1 MTLRKLLPYSIAC
14 LLTALPVLSS
24 CVDGGMADVS
34 LPHEEADGSGVYV
47 SVVVNTDGGART
59 RTIGSPTPGE
69 NGDDEWPG
77 ENYEN
82 RIENLYL
89 YFFDGGEDENGKR
102 KGINADGNISIIG
115 PVEFT
120 LGNSLYGAGTRYYT
134 EPREIDGMKI
144 GKTYDVL
151 AITNLDGVKM
161 SMNFNTLG
169 ELRDA
174 ASAEAITHT
183 TGNMAWF
190 VMSSA
195 NPTFDAENGINS
207 VKIEGNNSINNP
219 ATVNI
224 NVERLAARIDCH
236 VKAGGKY
243 EVEGTGG
250 DKVVLQALVTVN
262 KYTMND
268 KNLATKG
275 DYERSYWFKRVSEG
289 IELTAGMVVNYLG
302 DELPVDETGPA
313 TNYVIGPMTLTPP
326 DIQEREDDQQPYDH
340 SFYYNKNNMSHWENN
355 WVPIDE
361 LESEITSEQGG
372 ITFHRLD
379 YVEENILPAEM
390 LTDPTNRE
398 YYCTGVMFKAQYTP
412 AGFTEG
418 DTFYWYDNKAFAS
431 LDDVKKYSTTVNDI
445 TNLSD
450 ENCAQYGILKYEEG
464 ICYYTYWIR
473 HADDGDPDKISP
485 MEYAI
490 VRNNIYQVEV
500 ASITTIGSPEPE
512 DEVNAAI
519 KVYVVNWDT
528 SIKTEDVV
536 WGDPISSN

>member
-1 MTLRKLLPYSIAC
+1 
-14 LLTALPVLSS
+14 
-24 CVDGGMADVS
+24 MADVS

-59 RTIGSPTPGE
+59 RAIGSPTPGE

-77 ENYEN
+77 ESNEN
-82 RIENLYL
+82 AVHNLYL

-224 NVERLAARIDCH
+224 DVERLAARIDCH
-236 VKAGGKY
+236 VKAGGEY

-275 DYERSYWFKRVSEG
+275 YYERSYWFKRVSEG
-289 IELTAGMVVNYLG
+289 IELTAGMAVNYLG

-326 DIQEREDDQQPYDH
+326 DIQEREDGQQPYDH

-355 WVPIDE
+355 WVLIDE

-418 DTFYWYDNKAFAS
+418 NTFYWYDNKAFAS
-431 LDDVKKYSTTVNDI
+431 LDDVKKYSTTVDDI
-445 TNLSD
+445 TDLSD
-450 ENCAQYGILKYEEG
+450 DNCAQYGILKYEDG

-473 HADDGDPDKISP
+473 HADDGAPDKISP

>member
-1 MTLRKLLPYSIAC
+1 MKQLRLTYLFLSVLL
-14 LLTALPVLSS
+14 ALAAAS
-24 CVDGGMADVS
+24 CKKDS
-34 LPHEEADGSGVYV
+34 LPAPAAEEEPGSGVYV
-47 SVVVNTDGGART
+47 SVVVNTEGGNASRV
-59 RTIGSPTPGE
+59 GQPTPGE
-69 NGDDEWPG
+69 KGDGEWPG
-77 ENYEN
+77 ESNEN
-82 RIENLYL
+82 AVHNLYL

-115 PVEFT
+115 PIEFT

-134 EPREIDGMKI
+134 EPREIDGMEI

-224 NVERLAARIDCH
+224 DVERLAARIDCH
-236 VKAGGKY
+236 VKAGGEY

-250 DKVVLQALVTVN
+250 DKVILLALVAVN

-268 KNLATKG
+268 KNLETRG

-289 IELTAGMVVNYLG
+289 IELTDGMTVNYLG
-302 DELPVDETGPA
+302 DELPADGTGPA

-326 DIQEREDDQQPYDH
+326 VIQEREDGQQPYDH
-340 SFYYNKNNMSHWENN
+340 SFYYNKDNMSHWENN
-355 WVPIDE
+355 WVSIDE
-361 LESEITSEQGG
+361 LESEITSEQDG

-379 YVEENILPAEM
+379 YVEENILPAGM

-418 DTFYWYDNKAFAS
+418 ETFYWYANKFYKTLEEIATAMGGNIS
-431 LDDVKKYSTTVNDI
+431 LTDDTCSR
-445 TNLSD
+445 
-450 ENCAQYGILKYEEG
+450 YGIYKYTNG

-473 HADDGDPDKISP
+473 HADDGDPTKISP

-490 VRNNIYQVEV
+490 VRNNIYQLDVNSVSGIGGTEPGEEGGLIIRV
-500 ASITTIGSPEPE
+500 SLASWRE
-512 DEVNAAI
+512 DIN
-519 KVYVVNWDT
+519 VYPDF
-528 SIKTEDVV
+528 D
-536 WGDPISSN
+536 

>member
-1 MTLRKLLPYSIAC
+1 MKLTRLTYLSLTLLLPLA
-14 LLTALPVLSS
+14 AAS
-24 CVDGGMADVS
+24 CKKDS
-34 LPHEEADGSGVYV
+34 LPAPAAEEEPGSGVYV
-47 SVVVNTDGGART
+47 SVVVNTEGGNASRV
-59 RTIGSPTPGE
+59 GQPTPGE
-69 NGDDEWPG
+69 KGDGEWPG
-77 ENYEN
+77 ESNEN
-82 RIENLYL
+82 AVHNLYL

-115 PVEFT
+115 PIEFT

-134 EPREIDGMKI
+134 EPREIDGMEI

-161 SMNFNTLG
+161 SMDFNTLE
-169 ELRDA
+169 ELRNA

-183 TGNMAWF
+183 TEDMAWF

-195 NPTFDAENGINS
+195 NPTFDAEKRINS

-224 NVERLAARIDCH
+224 DVERLAARIDCH
-236 VKAGGKY
+236 VNERGEY
-243 EVEGTGG
+243 EVEGAEG

-289 IELTAGMVVNYLG
+289 TELAAGMTVNYLG
-302 DELPVDETGPA
+302 DELPVDGTGPA

-326 DIQEREDDQQPYDH
+326 DIQEREDGQQPYDH

-355 WVPIDE
+355 WVSIDK
-361 LESEITSEQGG
+361 LESEITSEQDG

-379 YVEENILPAEM
+379 YVEENVLPAGM
-390 LTDPTNRE
+390 LTDPTKRE
-398 YYCTGVMFKAQYTP
+398 YYCTGVMFKAQYKP
-412 AGFTEG
+412 ANITTADG
-418 DTFYWYDNKAFAS
+418 TFYWYDNQAFAS
-431 LDDVKKYSTTVNDI
+431 LDDVKKYSNAFIDI
-445 TNLSD
+445 DLKD
-450 ENCAQYGILKYEEG
+450 DNCTDYGITKYTDG

-473 HADDGDPDKISP
+473 HADDGDPDKVSP

-490 VRNNIYQVEV
+490 VRNNIYQINVT
-500 ASITTIGSPEPE
+500 SISTIGPVTPE
-512 DEVNAAI
+512 DNVNATI
-519 KVYVVNWDT
+519 KAYVVNWDT

-536 WGDPISSN
+536 WGDPVSAN